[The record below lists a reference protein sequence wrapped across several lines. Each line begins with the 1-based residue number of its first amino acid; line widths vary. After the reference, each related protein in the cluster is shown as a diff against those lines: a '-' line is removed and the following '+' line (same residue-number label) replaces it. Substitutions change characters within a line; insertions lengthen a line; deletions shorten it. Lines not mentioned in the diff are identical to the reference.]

1 MHTIVLTRLDAS
13 IPWGFRLQ
21 GGSEDELP
29 FVLTHVSVFFSFVS
43 TIVKKNKKKQKRIH
57 LFNQS
62 VCFCVLSNII
72 KNKQT
77 NK

>member
-29 FVLTHVSVFFSFVS
+29 FVLTHVSVFFFFCFNNCEKEQEK
-43 TIVKKNKKKQKRIH
+43 TKKNSFI
-57 LFNQS
+57 QS
-62 VCFCVLSNII
+62 ISMLLCFVEHN
-72 KNKQT
+72 
-77 NK
+77 